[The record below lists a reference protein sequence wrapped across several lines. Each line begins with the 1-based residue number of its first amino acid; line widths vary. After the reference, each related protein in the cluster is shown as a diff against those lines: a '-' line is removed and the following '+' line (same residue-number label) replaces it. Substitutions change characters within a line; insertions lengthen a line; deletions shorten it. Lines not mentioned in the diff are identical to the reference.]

1 MAETLEF
8 VNAAGA
14 VLSLSSGNIQW
25 MYGIDGRGMSPVSF
39 EETPNRI
46 GSGSVLTELRA
57 DARTVMI
64 PLSITGDTRTVLRD
78 ASRLLNPTLGDGRL
92 VSQVDAED
100 ERELV
105 CRYVGGLQW
114 AEDMR
119 YGMKQVASFRAFDPF
134 WQDTEDANFAYAR
147 NNIEPWLPF
156 PPVQAVADDFF
167 AEDNLNNS
175 GDVEAWPV
183 WTITGP
189 TTEVTLTNLTTGRAL
204 KIVVALT
211 EVETLIVDTRPSSK
225 TVVDQ
230 SGANRFATLDSEVDD
245 LFPFAP
251 GTNALNIAVTGGD
264 DATTN
269 VALAWRRRWLTA

>member
-1 MAETLEF
+1 MAETLKY
-8 VNAAGA
+8 VNAAGTEL
-14 VLSLSSGNIQW
+14 VLSSGPIAW
-25 MYGIDGRGMSPVSF
+25 MYGIDGRGLPPVSF

-46 GSGSVLTELRA
+46 GSGSVLTLLRS
-57 DARTVMI
+57 DARTLMVPVI
-64 PLSITGDTRTVLRD
+64 VTGDIRTVLRD
-78 ASRLLNPTLGDGRL
+78 ASKVLNPELGDGRL
-92 VSQVDAED
+92 VAQVDAED

-105 CRYVGGLQW
+105 CRYVGGLHWVEAQPN
-114 AEDMR
+114 
-119 YGMKQVASFRAFDPF
+119 GMKQVASFRAFDPF
-134 WQDTEDANFAYAR
+134 WQDTEDATYAWAKG
-147 NNIEPWLPF
+147 NSDPWLPF

-167 AEDNLNNS
+167 AEDDIDNT

-189 TTEVTLTNLTTGRAL
+189 TTEVILTNLTTGRAL
-204 KIVVALT
+204 KVVVALT
-211 EVETLIVDTRPSSK
+211 EVETLVVDTRPSSK

-230 SGANRFATLDSEVDD
+230 SGANRFATLDFTVDD

-251 GTNALNIAVTGGD
+251 GTNALNIAVTGAN